1 MSNYPTNTNELLTRI
16 ETEWDQLL
24 AVVDQLSPE
33 TLTVPAEDGWSPK
46 DQLAHLAHWE
56 QWLLRHHMAGEPV
69 QDVMQ
74 VDAQLLEEF
83 DVDRVND
90 IILARSQERSL
101 AAVLEEL
108 HRGHAQV
115 VNTLTA
121 LPFADLLR
129 PHYADDPAN
138 RPLLGWVAGDTYEH
152 YQEHR
157 EILERL
163 LD

>member
-1 MSNYPTNTNELLTRI
+1 MSNYPTNTTELLTRI

-24 AVVDQLSPE
+24 AVVDQLSPAA
-33 TLTVPAEDGWSPK
+33 LTVPAEDGWSPK

-56 QWLLRHHMAGEPV
+56 QWLLRHHMAGEPAH
-69 QDVMQ
+69 DVMQ
-74 VDAQLLEEF
+74 VDAQLLE
-83 DVDRVND
+83 
-90 IILARSQERSL
+90 ERSL

-129 PHYADDPAN
+129 PRYADDPEA

-157 EILERL
+157 EILARL
-163 LD
+163 L

>member
-1 MSNYPTNTNELLTRI
+1 MSNYPTNTTELLTRI

-24 AVVDQLSPE
+24 AVVDQLSPA
-33 TLTVPAEDGWSPK
+33 TLTVPATDGWSPK

-56 QWLLRHHMAGEPV
+56 QWLLRHHMAGEPAH
-69 QDVMQ
+69 DVMQ

-83 DVDRVND
+83 DVDRVNE
-90 IILARSQERSL
+90 IVLARSQERSL

-129 PHYADDPAN
+129 PRYADDPEA

-157 EILERL
+157 EILARL
-163 LD
+163 L

>member
-1 MSNYPTNTNELLTRI
+1 MTNYPANTTELLNQI
-16 ETEWDQLL
+16 ETGWQELM
-24 AVVDQLSPE
+24 AVVARLD
-33 TLTVPAEDGWSPK
+33 PAAMTTPAADGWTPK

-56 QWLLRHHMAGEPV
+56 DWLLRHHMAGEAAH
-69 QDVMQ
+69 DIFQ

-83 DVDRVND
+83 DVDQMNA
-90 IILARSQERSL
+90 L
-101 AAVLEEL
+101 VLERNRQRSVDEVMAEL
-108 HRGHAQV
+108 QQTHAQV
-115 VNTLTA
+115 VKTLTE

-129 PHYADDPAN
+129 PRYADDAEA

-163 LD
+163 LV

>member
-129 PHYADDPAN
+129 PRYADDPEA

-157 EILERL
+157 EILARL
-163 LD
+163 L

>member
-1 MSNYPTNTNELLTRI
+1 MSNYPTNTPELLAWI
-16 ETEWDQLL
+16 DKAWNQLL

-33 TLTVPAEDGWSPK
+33 TLTVPAADGWSPK

-56 QWLLRHHMAGEPV
+56 QWLLRHHMAGEPA
-69 QDVMQ
+69 QDIMQ
-74 VDAQLLEEF
+74 VDAALLEDF
-83 DVDRVND
+83 DVDRVNE
-90 IILARSQERSL
+90 IVHTHSQERTL
-101 AAVLEEL
+101 AEVLDDL

-115 VNTLTA
+115 VNTLAA

-129 PHYADDPAN
+129 PRYADDPAA

-163 LD
+163 L

>member
-1 MSNYPTNTNELLTRI
+1 MSNYPTNTTELLTRI

-24 AVVDQLSPE
+24 AVVDQLSPAA
-33 TLTVPAEDGWSPK
+33 LTVPAEDGWSPK

-56 QWLLRHHMAGEPV
+56 QWLLRHHMAGEPAH
-69 QDVMQ
+69 DVMQ

-83 DVDRVND
+83 DVDRVNE
-90 IILARSQERSL
+90 IVLARSQERSL

-129 PHYADDPAN
+129 PRYADDPEA
-138 RPLLGWVAGDTYEH
+138 RPLLGWVAGDTYEQ

-157 EILERL
+157 EILARL
-163 LD
+163 L

>member
-1 MSNYPTNTNELLTRI
+1 MSNYPTNTTELLTRI

-24 AVVDQLSPE
+24 AVVDQLSPAA
-33 TLTVPAEDGWSPK
+33 LTVPAEDGWSPK

-56 QWLLRHHMAGEPV
+56 QWLLRHHMAGEPAH
-69 QDVMQ
+69 DVMQ

-83 DVDRVND
+83 DVDRVNE
-90 IILARSQERSL
+90 IVLARSQERSL

-129 PHYADDPAN
+129 PRYADDPEA

-157 EILERL
+157 EILARL
-163 LD
+163 L

>member
-1 MSNYPTNTNELLTRI
+1 MSNYPTNTTELLTRI

-24 AVVDQLSPE
+24 AVVEQLSPE
-33 TLTVPAEDGWSPK
+33 MLTIPAADGWSPK

-56 QWLLRHHMAGEPV
+56 QWLLRHHMAGEPA

-74 VDAQLLEEF
+74 VDAALLEDF
-83 DVDRVND
+83 DVDRVNE
-90 IILARSQERSL
+90 IVLARSRERAL
-101 AAVLEEL
+101 ADVLADL
-108 HRGHAQV
+108 HSGHAQV
-115 VNTLTA
+115 VKTLTE

-129 PHYADDPAN
+129 PRYAADPAA